1 LIYIKKCIAIKN
13 KMPLINLR
21 RTDMKFR
28 YLTTMVATIFFT
40 TAFAAENGEVLF
52 TAKNCGACHKLDV
65 KTVGP
70 TVKSIAAKYAGNKEA
85 IATLEKKVRTGG
97 AGVWGS
103 MPMPHTSA
111 SVSDAEIKTL
121 VAWMLAH

>member
-1 LIYIKKCIAIKN
+1 
-13 KMPLINLR
+13 
-21 RTDMKFR
+21 MKFR
-28 YLTTMVATIFFT
+28 YLVGITFALAFT
-40 TAFAAENGEVLF
+40 SAALAAGDGEALF

-97 AGVWGS
+97 VGVWGS
-103 MPMPHTSA
+103 MPMPHTPT

-121 VAWMLAH
+121 VAWVLAH